1 MGRSCVGSGDV
12 VCVVG
17 AWDDC
22 GVMWDWGLLWGPGLF
37 LCVGD
42 PGMVM
47 VLAPTPGVAVVLFNQ
62 SETLSGG

>member
-1 MGRSCVGSGDV
+1 MVAAVGPRV
-12 VCVVG
+12 V
-17 AWDDC
+17 
-22 GVMWDWGLLWGPGLF
+22 